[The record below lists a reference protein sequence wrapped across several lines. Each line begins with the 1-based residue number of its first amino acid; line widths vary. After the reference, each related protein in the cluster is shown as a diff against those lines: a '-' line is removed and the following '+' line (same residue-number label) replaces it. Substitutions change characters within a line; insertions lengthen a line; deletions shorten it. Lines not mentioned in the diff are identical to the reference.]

1 MKSLKLFHYISQG
14 IIVRSIKFLICYLR
28 FKNLV
33 LIHHPSIRFQRA
45 KLNELFI
52 LISCTAFNHGIQI
65 TFFLTKFARS
75 SYRSKIEN
83 EVIIAATLRRSQCR
97 RGGRI
102 LGLMG
107 SKSRRGARYIT
118 RIHLRSR
125 LTSPRFITLFR
136 LFFAYIEIPSLLPFS
151 RTVITKFRYII

>member
-102 LGLMG
+102 LGLMD

-136 LFFAYIEIPSLLPFS
+136 LFFAYIEIPSSL
-151 RTVITKFRYII
+151 FREQL

>member
-14 IIVRSIKFLICYLR
+14 IIVRSIKFLIRYLR

-102 LGLMG
+102 LGLMD

>member
-14 IIVRSIKFLICYLR
+14 IIVRSIKFLIRYLR

-97 RGGRI
+97 GGGRI

-136 LFFAYIEIPSLLPFS
+136 LFFAYIEIPSSL
-151 RTVITKFRYII
+151 FREQL